1 MAVMSALYIRGKS
14 VAILDMWNYDLD
26 IDFIIDPFEFYH
38 WPRYLYPTYDH
49 HHRKQDLTSTGQNM

>member
-1 MAVMSALYIRGKS
+1 
-14 VAILDMWNYDLD
+14 MWNYDLD